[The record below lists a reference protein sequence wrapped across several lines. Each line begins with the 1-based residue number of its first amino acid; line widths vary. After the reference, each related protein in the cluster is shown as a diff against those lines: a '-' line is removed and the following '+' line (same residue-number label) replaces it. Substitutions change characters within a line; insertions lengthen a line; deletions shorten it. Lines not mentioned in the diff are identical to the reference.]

1 MLLKNALT
9 PDAQVPGDVMAGQD
23 KPESGMAHDMSDP
36 AMAASMEAD
45 IRRKFW
51 VALAVSVV
59 IVLVSP
65 MGKFHGLPLPFGA
78 AMPVTFVL
86 FGHWMEMKSRR
97 GTSDALQALFKLV
110 PPKAR
115 VIRGGAETE
124 VPTAEV
130 VQGDLLARRQ

>member
-23 KPESGMAHDMSDP
+23 KPESGMAHDMSNP
-36 AMAASMEAD
+36 AQCHETY

-51 VALAVSVV
+51 VALAASVV

-78 AMPVTFVL
+78 AMLVTFVL